1 MKRHGIASWPG
12 RLARWLFGAP
22 FQKLPPQYGSTV
34 PPDLQRFE
42 AEAAEVN
49 RKGLGQVA
57 TQVPAHHATTRPVRV
72 DEALERQ

>member
-12 RLARWLFGAP
+12 RFTRWLFGAP
-22 FQKLPPQYGSTV
+22 FQKLPPQYGNTV
-34 PPDLQRFE
+34 PPELQRFE
-42 AEAAEVN
+42 AEAAAVR

-57 TQVPAHHATTRPVRV
+57 TPAPARHMTTRPARP